1 MQWPLVLAGLA
12 MGVASTPHCAVMCGA
27 PCAAL
32 TKSGPA
38 AAGGFHLGRF
48 AGYTVAGAVAASS
61 IAALGAWSQA
71 SPALRPF
78 WTLLHLAFL
87 ALGLWWVVTGRQPAW
102 MLRRTST
109 TIGPDAPTDPATGV
123 PVRIHGRRKPA
134 ARATL
139 AGLAW
144 VAWPCAALQGGLLLA
159 ALANS
164 APGGALV
171 MAAFAL
177 GSMPGL
183 AAAPWAWAR
192 WRRWRQGGAG
202 RTGSEGRSTAIAA
215 GEVAMLA
222 FRIAGVGLVAVSGW
236 ALTHGIWER
245 FAAWCVS

>member
-1 MQWPLVLAGLA
+1 MEWSLVLAGLA

-32 TKSGPA
+32 TKGGPGA
-38 AAGGFHLGRF
+38 ASGFHLARI
-48 AGYTVAGAVAASS
+48 AGYVSAGAVAASS

-78 WTLLHLAFL
+78 WTMLHLAFL

-102 MLRRTST
+102 MLRRTGST
-109 TIGPDAPTDPATGV
+109 V
-123 PVRIHGRRKPA
+123 PVRIHVGVQPA
-134 ARATL
+134 ARATI

-164 APGGALV
+164 AQGGALV
-171 MAAFAL
+171 MAAFAI

-183 AAAPWAWAR
+183 AVAPWAWAR
-192 WRRWRQGGAG
+192 WRRWQGARRGRATPIAPGQVAVAG
-202 RTGSEGRSTAIAA
+202 
-215 GEVAMLA
+215 

-245 FAAWCVS
+245 IAAWCAG

>member
-1 MQWPLVLAGLA
+1 MQWPLILAGFGL
-12 MGVASTPHCAVMCGA
+12 GVASMPHCALMCGA
-27 PCAAL
+27 ACAAL
-32 TKSGPA
+32 TKGGNGA
-38 AAGGFHLGRF
+38 AAGFHGGRLV
-48 AGYTVAGAVAASS
+48 GYMAAGAVAASS
-61 IAALGAWSQA
+61 VAALGAWSQA

-87 ALGLWWVVTGRQPAW
+87 ALGLWWVATGRQPAW
-102 MLRRTST
+102 MLRRTKLE
-109 TIGPDAPTDPATGV
+109 V
-123 PVRIHGRRKPA
+123 PVRVQRRRGPA
-134 ARATL
+134 ARALL

-183 AAAPWAWAR
+183 AATPWA
-192 WRRWRQGGAG
+192 WRRWRAWRG
-202 RTGSEGRSTAIAA
+202 TSAA
-215 GEVAMLA
+215 PGQVAVLG
-222 FRIAGVGLVAVSGW
+222 FRMAGVGLIAISGW

-245 FAAWCVS
+245 IAAWCAA

>member
-1 MQWPLVLAGLA
+1 MEWPLVLAGLA

-32 TKSGPA
+32 TNSGPA
-38 AAGGFHLGRF
+38 AASGFHLGRF
-48 AGYTVAGAVAASS
+48 AGYTVAGAIAASS
-61 IAALGAWSQA
+61 IAALGAWSEA

-102 MLRRTST
+102 MLRRTVM
-109 TIGPDAPTDPATGV
+109 TIGVDTDTGV
-123 PVRIHGRRKPA
+123 PVRMHGLREPA

-171 MAAFAL
+171 MAAFTL

-192 WRRWRQGGAG
+192 WRGWRQGRAS
-202 RTGSEGRSTAIAA
+202 RQGSDRRSNA
-215 GEVAMLA
+215 VAPGQVAVLG

>member
-1 MQWPLVLAGLA
+1 MEWSLLLAGLA

-32 TKSGPA
+32 TKGGPG
-38 AAGGFHLGRF
+38 AAGGFHLGRLV
-48 AGYTVAGAVAASS
+48 GYMAAGAVAASS
-61 IAALGAWSQA
+61 VAALGAWSQA

-87 ALGLWWVVTGRQPAW
+87 ALGLWWVVMGRQPAW
-102 MLRRTST
+102 MLRRT
-109 TIGPDAPTDPATGV
+109 GTDV
-123 PVRIHGRRKPA
+123 PVRIHGRSKPG
-134 ARATL
+134 ARAVL

-164 APGGALV
+164 AQGGAIV

-183 AAAPWAWAR
+183 AVAPWAWAR
-192 WRRWRQGGAG
+192 WRAWHG
-202 RTGSEGRSTAIAA
+202 TA
-215 GEVAMLA
+215 VAPGQVAVLG

-245 FAAWCVS
+245 VAAWCAG

>member
-1 MQWPLVLAGLA
+1 MEWSLVLAGLA

-32 TKSGPA
+32 TKDGPGA
-38 AAGGFHLGRF
+38 ASGFHLGRI
-48 AGYTVAGAVAASS
+48 AGYVTAGAVAASS

-78 WTLLHLAFL
+78 WTMLHLAFL

-102 MLRRTST
+102 MLRRQGMYAGTDSSGDIGTSL
-109 TIGPDAPTDPATGV
+109 

-134 ARATL
+134 VRATL

-164 APGGALV
+164 AQGGALV

-183 AAAPWAWAR
+183 AVAPWAWAR
-192 WRRWRQGGAG
+192 WRRWQGA
-202 RTGSEGRSTAIAA
+202 RCGRSTPIAP
-215 GEVAMLA
+215 GQVAVLG

-245 FAAWCVS
+245 VAAWCTS

>member
-32 TKSGPA
+32 TKDGPA
-38 AAGGFHLGRF
+38 ASAGFQFGRF
-48 AGYTVAGAVAASS
+48 AGYVAAGAVAASS

-71 SPALRPF
+71 APALRPL
-78 WTLLHLAFL
+78 WTMLHLGFL
-87 ALGLWWVVTGRQPAW
+87 ALGLWWVVTGRLPAC
-102 MLRRTST
+102 MLRRTRV
-109 TIGPDAPTDPATGV
+109 DVAVDV
-123 PVRIHGRRKPA
+123 PLRIRGRGRPA
-134 ARATL
+134 ARATI

-164 APGGALV
+164 AQGGALV

-183 AAAPWAWAR
+183 AVAPWGWAR
-192 WRRWRQGGAG
+192 WRRWRAG
-202 RTGSEGRSTAIAA
+202 RSASNAPIAPDL
-215 GEVAMLA
+215 VAVLG
-222 FRIAGVGLVAVSGW
+222 FRIAGIGLVAVSGW
-236 ALTHGIWER
+236 ALTHGLWER
-245 FAAWCVS
+245 VAAWCLG